1 MSTSKRAAN
10 EEGDDSSAGGR
21 SMRQREKRTYNDD
34 NPLIL
39 AALAHMEDERK
50 SRPQRTD
57 DVAARELGLQ
67 PYELADFERTCCAIP
82 DALRRKPSRMT
93 SIRNHMLGRAAK
105 NPSKFLTFAESVKGL
120 DSSFQRS
127 VATSADAADAS
138 AVYECLTHHGY
149 LNFGVL
155 DDHPCLP
162 AAGRSTVS
170 SSKAAAAATA
180 NPARRRVIVIG
191 AGAAGLAAARQ
202 LHMLGHEVIVLEAR
216 QRTGGRVHTLN
227 VKTPMGMGSVDL
239 GAMVVTGTEGNPVAM
254 IARQTRSRMHR
265 LTPKCRIYTPTGQ
278 PVPDALDTAL
288 EAEWNTMLDMC
299 KAEALPEPFA
309 DVSLGSRLRA
319 ILRERKEWYSTI
331 EGQLA
336 QDEAARRAHHDASG
350 PRSAVL
356 GGSSLVISEGEVAIS
371 AYACEL
377 CGRCFAS
384 IDRLDRH
391 RLCCLPEGDATRVL
405 VRSHKAF
412 SGFEGVVVSQTGKG
426 DKWEAF
432 IIDSSYG
439 SSYGRKRRRVGQ
451 IFDSATV
458 IAG

>member
-1 MSTSKRAAN
+1 
-10 EEGDDSSAGGR
+10 
-21 SMRQREKRTYNDD
+21 
-34 NPLIL
+34 
-39 AALAHMEDERK
+39 
-50 SRPQRTD
+50 
-57 DVAARELGLQ
+57 
-67 PYELADFERTCCAIP
+67 
-82 DALRRKPSRMT
+82 
-93 SIRNHMLGRAAK
+93 
-105 NPSKFLTFAESVKGL
+105 
-120 DSSFQRS
+120 
-127 VATSADAADAS
+127 
-138 AVYECLTHHGY
+138 
-149 LNFGVL
+149 
-155 DDHPCLP
+155 
-162 AAGRSTVS
+162 
-170 SSKAAAAATA
+170 
-180 NPARRRVIVIG
+180 
-191 AGAAGLAAARQ
+191 
-202 LHMLGHEVIVLEAR
+202 
-216 QRTGGRVHTLN
+216 
-227 VKTPMGMGSVDL
+227 
-239 GAMVVTGTEGNPVAM
+239 
-254 IARQTRSRMHR
+254 
-265 LTPKCRIYTPTGQ
+265 
-278 PVPDALDTAL
+278 
-288 EAEWNTMLDMC
+288 MLDMC

-432 IIDSSYG
+432 IIDSNYG

-458 IAG
+458 IAC